1 MVAIGTTYGAEILL
15 YARYTYPWPPFF
27 PSRRSKDNERTN
39 ERTSFNGLLVSS
51 PPYLSFSLSFSSFNG
66 GLSWSRPINFELFR
80 IGTLSSLS
88 LSLSLKVAQSPLWL
102 ISRWEYV
109 IYIIIG
115 RVIYLSCLGEDNVTY
130 PRAKIRRDW
139 ASFNG
144 REEGR
149 LLEDVFHSFLFF
161 SLTNLLLVTID

>member
-1 MVAIGTTYGAEILL
+1 MRDTRIPGLL
-15 YARYTYPWPPFF
+15 FF
-27 PSRRSKDNERTN
+27 PREDQKITNERTN
-39 ERTSFNGLLVSS
+39 ERVSTACSCLLH
-51 PPYLSFSLSFSSFNG
+51 PISLSLSLSLLSTGASLGHVRLISSYSA
-66 GLSWSRPINFELFR
+66 LVRYP
-80 IGTLSSLS
+80 LS